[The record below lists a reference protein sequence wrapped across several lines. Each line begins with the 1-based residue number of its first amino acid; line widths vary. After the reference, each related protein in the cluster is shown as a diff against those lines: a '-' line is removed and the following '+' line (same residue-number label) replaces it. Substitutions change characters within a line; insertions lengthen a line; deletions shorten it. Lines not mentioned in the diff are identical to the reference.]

1 MQENLNQIERSN
13 GWSLVQSP
21 EWRTIIGTKWVYMN
35 KIDESGIVTGDKA
48 MLVVQGYNHEE
59 GIYYDE
65 TFPPVARLEDNL
77 LLLFFTV
84 FKVLTLY
91 QMDVKVHS

>member
-48 MLVVQGYNHEE
+48 MLVV
-59 GIYYDE
+59 
-65 TFPPVARLEDNL
+65 
-77 LLLFFTV
+77 
-84 FKVLTLY
+84 
-91 QMDVKVHS
+91 